1 MSINDIL
8 STAKTAL
15 TANQTALNVTS
26 NNISNV
32 NTPGYSRQRIVLGT
46 GTSVQK
52 DGNILGTGVVV
63 EGVERVYDRFVNALI
78 IEAKET
84 LSMHTA
90 SQESLNR
97 LESIFSDTQGNGL
110 DAILQNFFNGIED
123 VSNDPESYAARS
135 VLLANANVLTDKIRS
150 LDTRAK
156 AELFNVDTQ
165 ITASVDNINTL
176 ASRIGELNGK
186 ITQVEI
192 QGQHANELRDE
203 RARLVEEL
211 AGETDITVIEND
223 SGSIDILLAR
233 GNSLIAGTSVTEVTM
248 TSADINDKGSRDI
261 LLGGQNISSSI
272 SSGRLKGLL
281 DVRSGLSIETIEKL
295 ELLAATLT
303 KEFNTLHRRGYGLDS
318 STGLDFFNA
327 LTPFESIDATNTG
340 DAVVSSSIYDL
351 NLVTLDDY
359 EIRFSSPTTFNIY
372 NTTKNT
378 TVSSGV
384 TYTSGANIDFD
395 GIRMVISDTTNGPKS
410 GDSFKVSTTKNASM
424 LMSVSL
430 TDAEKFA
437 AAKNATML
445 PGDNTNVLDMTDLE
459 DAKILNSSTV
469 SFSDYFRSMVSDI
482 GSATYHATINKD
494 GQEVVVNNLES
505 YRDSITS
512 VSMDEEG
519 VNLIKFQHA
528 YEAAARVITTVD
540 SLYDTIL
547 SLR

>member
-1 MSINDIL
+1 MGINDIMSIARGAL
-8 STAKTAL
+8 S
-15 TANQTALNVTS
+15 ANQTALNVTS

-32 NTPGYSRQRIVLGT
+32 NTPGYSRQRVVFGT
-46 GTSVQK
+46 GPSVQE
-52 DGNILGTGVVV
+52 GSNVLGTGVVV

-84 LSMHTA
+84 LSRHTA
-90 SQESLNR
+90 SRESLNR

-110 DAILQNFFNGIED
+110 DAILQNFFNGLED

-135 VLLANANVLTDKIRS
+135 VLLANANVLSDKIRS

-165 ITASVDNINTL
+165 ISASVDNINTL
-176 ASRIGELNGK
+176 AGRIGELNGK
-186 ITQVEI
+186 ILQVEI

-203 RARLVEEL
+203 RTRLVEEL
-211 AGETDITVIEND
+211 AGETDITVIEDD
-223 SGSIDILLAR
+223 SGNIDILIAR
-233 GNSLIAGTSVTEVTM
+233 GNSLIAGTSVTELTM
-248 TSADINDKGSRDI
+248 SSADVNNKGAREI
-261 LLGGQNISSSI
+261 LIGGQNISSSI

-281 DVRSGLSIETIEKL
+281 DVRSGLSTETIEKL
-295 ELLAATLT
+295 ELLAATIT
-303 KEFNTLHRRGYGLDS
+303 KEFNILHRQGYGLDA
-318 STGLDFFNA
+318 STGLDLFNA
-327 LTPFESIDATNTG
+327 LTPFESINANNTG

-372 NTTKNT
+372 NTTKGT
-378 TVSSGV
+378 TVSSAV
-384 TYTSGANIDFD
+384 TYTSGSDIDFD
-395 GIRMVISDTTNGPKS
+395 GIRMVISDTTFGPKS
-410 GDSFKVSTTKNASM
+410 GDSFTVSTTKNASR

-430 TDAEKFA
+430 TDAGKFA
-437 AAKNATML
+437 ASKSSLML

-459 DAKILNSSTV
+459 DAKILSSSTA

-482 GSATYHATINKD
+482 GSASYHASINVD
-494 GQEVVVNNLES
+494 GQEIVVNNLES
-505 YRDSITS
+505 YRESITS

-528 YEAAARVITTVD
+528 YEAAARVISTVD
-540 SLYDTIL
+540 SLYETIL